1 MRRKTALIPIE
12 TKCLS
17 CGKQVTETLGR
28 LKQKLEPVCPACGG
42 KLDMEPIRQ
51 FALKVVKDLKV
62 ALEADMEIHNPEKK

>member
-1 MRRKTALIPIE
+1 MRSKTARITID

-28 LKQKLEPVCPACGG
+28 LKRKPEPVCPACGG

-51 FALKVVKDLKV
+51 FALKVVKDFKA
-62 ALEADMEIHNPEKK
+62 ALEADMKLHNPEK